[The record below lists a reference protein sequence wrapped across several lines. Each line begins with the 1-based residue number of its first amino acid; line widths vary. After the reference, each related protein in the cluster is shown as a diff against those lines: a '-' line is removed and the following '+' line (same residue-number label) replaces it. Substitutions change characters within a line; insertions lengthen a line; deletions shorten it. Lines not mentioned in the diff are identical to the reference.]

1 MSKSN
6 KDRTGKVEYRND
18 GIMLENENTFFLTQ
32 YSNISS
38 FHFSKH
44 FFYLDFEL

>member
-6 KDRTGKVEYRND
+6 KDHSGIVEYRND

-32 YSNISS
+32 YSNVPS
-38 FHFSKH
+38 FHFSMP
-44 FFYLDFEL
+44 FFHLDFEL